1 MDKSAMFLNYGQS
14 PLTKS
19 RYWKYAT
26 KDIHPYG
33 ENAIVA
39 IMCYTGFNVEDAIIL
54 NKGSLERGMFS
65 TTKYEMYE
73 SFEEIES
80 IEGVEIKTKFL
91 DVERHNV
98 IRKKPGYDY
107 SELNE
112 HGLIRENTILDD
124 KKVII
129 GKVNTNLNTLID
141 FQNKKLFNAKNGQRG
156 AGKNKFGAA
165 GDDLIIEIPL
175 GTVIYD
181 DLTDEELIDC
191 NEKSGEYLIAKG
203 GDGGLGNAKFKSST
217 NQAPRKCTPGFE
229 GERRSVRLELKSLA
243 DVGLVGFPNAG
254 KSTFLNKVSSAKP
267 KIGDYP
273 FTTLRPHLGTIKGA
287 ESSYVIADIPG
298 LIEGASDG
306 AGLGIKFLKHISRT
320 GLLLIFVDLF
330 PSEDLDPVKQIN
342 LLTNE
347 LDSFKDNL
355 TQKVS
360 WIICNKIDLIQ
371 EDEIAMIRKEI
382 ETKLKRP
389 SKDIFFISAATG
401 EGTKELLKSLET
413 EVIGNKKDL
422 A

>member
-1 MDKSAMFLNYGQS
+1 MNFIDEAYL
-14 PLTKS
+14 
-19 RYWKYAT
+19 
-26 KDIHPYG
+26 
-33 ENAIVA
+33 
-39 IMCYTGFNVEDAIIL
+39 
-54 NKGSLERGMFS
+54 
-65 TTKYEMYE
+65 
-73 SFEEIES
+73 
-80 IEGVEIKTKFL
+80 EIKAGDGGSGASSF
-91 DVERHNV
+91 R
-98 IRKKPGYDY
+98 
-107 SELNE
+107 
-112 HGLIRENTILDD
+112 REKYIPFGGPDGGD
-124 KKVII
+124 GGKGGDIYF
-129 GKVNTNLNTLID
+129 KVNTNLNTLID

-165 GDDLIIEIPL
+165 GEDLIITVPL

-181 DLTDEELIDC
+181 ELTDEELIDC
-191 NEKSGEYLIAKG
+191 NEKSGKYLIAKG

-229 GERRSVRLELKSLA
+229 GEKRSIRLELKSLA

-273 FTTLRPHLGTIKGA
+273 FTTLRPHLGTIKGQ

-320 GLLLIFVDLF
+320 GLLLIFVDLY
-330 PSEDLDPVKQIN
+330 PSEDLNPIRQIT
-342 LLTNE
+342 LLKNE
-347 LDSFKDNL
+347 LDSFKDDL

-371 EDEIAMIRKEI
+371 EDEIKLIEKEI
-382 ETKLKRP
+382 STKLNIP
-389 SKDIFFISAATG
+389 TKDIFFISAATG
-401 EGTKELLKSLET
+401 KGTDKLLKSLET
-413 EVIGNKKDL
+413 EVLYNNSDL

>member
-1 MDKSAMFLNYGQS
+1 MNFIDEAYL
-14 PLTKS
+14 
-19 RYWKYAT
+19 
-26 KDIHPYG
+26 
-33 ENAIVA
+33 
-39 IMCYTGFNVEDAIIL
+39 
-54 NKGSLERGMFS
+54 
-65 TTKYEMYE
+65 
-73 SFEEIES
+73 
-80 IEGVEIKTKFL
+80 EIKAGDGGSGASSF
-91 DVERHNV
+91 R
-98 IRKKPGYDY
+98 
-107 SELNE
+107 
-112 HGLIRENTILDD
+112 REKYIPFGGPDGGD
-124 KKVII
+124 GGKGGDIYF
-129 GKVNTNLNTLID
+129 KVNANLNTLID

-165 GDDLIIEIPL
+165 GEDLIIRVPL

-181 DLTDEELIDC
+181 DLTNEELIDC
-191 NEKSGEYLIAKG
+191 NEKSGRYLIAKG

-229 GERRSVRLELKSLA
+229 GEKRSIRLELKSLA

-273 FTTLRPHLGTIKGA
+273 FTTLRPHLGTIKGH

-320 GLLLIFVDLF
+320 GLLLIFVDLYS
-330 PSEDLDPVKQIN
+330 SENLDPVKQIT
-342 LLTNE
+342 LLKNE

-371 EDEIAMIRKEI
+371 EDEIELIEKEI
-382 ETKLKRP
+382 NTKLNIP
-389 SKDIFFISAATG
+389 TKDIFFISAATG
-401 EGTKELLKSLET
+401 KGTNKLLKSLET
-413 EVIGNKKDL
+413 EVLYNKSGL

>member
-1 MDKSAMFLNYGQS
+1 MNFIDEAYL
-14 PLTKS
+14 
-19 RYWKYAT
+19 
-26 KDIHPYG
+26 
-33 ENAIVA
+33 
-39 IMCYTGFNVEDAIIL
+39 
-54 NKGSLERGMFS
+54 
-65 TTKYEMYE
+65 
-73 SFEEIES
+73 
-80 IEGVEIKTKFL
+80 EIKAGDGGSGASSF
-91 DVERHNV
+91 R
-98 IRKKPGYDY
+98 
-107 SELNE
+107 
-112 HGLIRENTILDD
+112 REKYIPFGGPDGGD
-124 KKVII
+124 GGKGGDIYF
-129 GKVNTNLNTLID
+129 KVNTNLNTLID

-165 GDDLIIEIPL
+165 GEDLIITVPL

-191 NEKSGEYLIAKG
+191 NEKSGKYLIAKG

-229 GERRSVRLELKSLA
+229 GEKRSIRLELKSLA

-273 FTTLRPHLGTIKGA
+273 FTTLRPHLGTIKGQ

-320 GLLLIFVDLF
+320 GLLLIFVDLY
-330 PSEDLDPVKQIN
+330 PSEDLNPIRQIT
-342 LLTNE
+342 LLKNE
-347 LDSFKDNL
+347 LDSFKDDL

-371 EDEIAMIRKEI
+371 EDEIKLIEKEI
-382 ETKLKRP
+382 STKLNIP
-389 SKDIFFISAATG
+389 TKDIFFISAATG
-401 EGTKELLKSLET
+401 KGTDKLLKSLET
-413 EVIGNKKDL
+413 EVLYNKSDL

>member
-1 MDKSAMFLNYGQS
+1 MNFIDEAYL
-14 PLTKS
+14 
-19 RYWKYAT
+19 
-26 KDIHPYG
+26 
-33 ENAIVA
+33 
-39 IMCYTGFNVEDAIIL
+39 
-54 NKGSLERGMFS
+54 
-65 TTKYEMYE
+65 
-73 SFEEIES
+73 
-80 IEGVEIKTKFL
+80 EIKAGDGGSGASSF
-91 DVERHNV
+91 R
-98 IRKKPGYDY
+98 
-107 SELNE
+107 
-112 HGLIRENTILDD
+112 REKYIPFGGPDGGD
-124 KKVII
+124 GGKGGDIYI
-129 GKVNTNLNTLID
+129 KVNTNLNTLVD

-165 GDDLIIEIPL
+165 GEDLIITVPL

-191 NEKSGEYLIAKG
+191 NDKSGRYLIAKG

-229 GERRSVRLELKSLA
+229 GEKRSIRLELKSLA

-273 FTTLRPHLGTIKGA
+273 FTTLRPHLGTIKGH

-320 GLLLIFVDLF
+320 GLLLIFVDLYS
-330 PSEDLDPVKQIN
+330 SEDLDPVKQIT
-342 LLTNE
+342 LLKKE

-371 EDEIAMIRKEI
+371 EDEIELIEKEI
-382 ETKLKRP
+382 NTKLNIP
-389 SKDIFFISAATG
+389 TKDIFFISAATG
-401 EGTKELLKSLET
+401 KGTNKLLKSLET
-413 EVIGNKKDL
+413 EVLYNKSD
-422 A
+422 

>member
-1 MDKSAMFLNYGQS
+1 MNFIDEAYL
-14 PLTKS
+14 
-19 RYWKYAT
+19 
-26 KDIHPYG
+26 
-33 ENAIVA
+33 
-39 IMCYTGFNVEDAIIL
+39 
-54 NKGSLERGMFS
+54 
-65 TTKYEMYE
+65 
-73 SFEEIES
+73 
-80 IEGVEIKTKFL
+80 EIKAGDGGSGASSF
-91 DVERHNV
+91 R
-98 IRKKPGYDY
+98 
-107 SELNE
+107 
-112 HGLIRENTILDD
+112 REKYIPFGGPDGGD
-124 KKVII
+124 GGKGGDIYF
-129 GKVNTNLNTLID
+129 KVNSNINTLVD
-141 FQNKKLFNAKNGQRG
+141 FQNKKIFNAKNGQRG

-229 GERRSVRLELKSLA
+229 GEKRSVRLELKSLA

-273 FTTLRPHLGTIKGA
+273 FTTLRPHLGTIKGV

-320 GLLLIFVDLF
+320 GLLLFFVDLF
-330 PSEDLDPVKQIN
+330 SSEDLDPVKQIT

-371 EDEIAMIRKEI
+371 EDEIVTIRKNI
-382 ETKLKRP
+382 ETKLNKS

-401 EGTKELLKSLET
+401 EGTNELLKSLET
-413 EVIGNKKDL
+413 EVIGNKSDL
-422 A
+422 V

>member
-1 MDKSAMFLNYGQS
+1 MNFIDEAYL
-14 PLTKS
+14 
-19 RYWKYAT
+19 
-26 KDIHPYG
+26 
-33 ENAIVA
+33 
-39 IMCYTGFNVEDAIIL
+39 
-54 NKGSLERGMFS
+54 
-65 TTKYEMYE
+65 
-73 SFEEIES
+73 
-80 IEGVEIKTKFL
+80 EIKAGDGGSGASSF
-91 DVERHNV
+91 R
-98 IRKKPGYDY
+98 
-107 SELNE
+107 
-112 HGLIRENTILDD
+112 REKYIPFGGPDGGD
-124 KKVII
+124 G
-129 GKVNTNLNTLID
+129 GKGGDIYFRVNTNINTLVD
-141 FQNKKLFNAKNGQRG
+141 FQNKKIFNAKNGQRG
-156 AGKNKFGAA
+156 AGKNMFGAA
-165 GDDLIIEIPL
+165 GDDFIIEIPL

-181 DLTDEELIDC
+181 ELTDEELIDC
-191 NEKSGEYLIAKG
+191 SEKSGEYLIAKG

-229 GERRSVRLELKSLA
+229 GEKRSVRLELKSLA

-330 PSEDLDPVKQIN
+330 PTEELDPVKQIN

-371 EDEIAMIRKEI
+371 DSEIDMIRKKI
-382 ETKLKRP
+382 ETKLKKP
-389 SKDIFFISAATG
+389 AKDIFFISAATG
-401 EGTKELLKSLET
+401 EVTKELLKSLET
-413 EVIGNKKDL
+413 EIIGNKTDL